1 MWINTLEL
9 PPLLTNRVEN
19 TTYDK
24 GPIVYYT
31 LNADLRQNINRN
43 LAFYFLLSFELI

>member
-31 LNADLRQNINRN
+31 LNADLRQKNKQKFSI
-43 LAFYFLLSFELI
+43 LFSPLI